1 MSSVCE
7 LQPST
12 TVTAVQESKIHLA
25 MANQD
30 HDFRKLLAALT
41 LEEKVRLL
49 SGESFTAAAG
59 VKRLNIPPIKAS
71 CQIPTLSPPKLTQS
85 TTRSPTAQAA
95 SAPRSTTAT

>member
-12 TVTAVQESKIHLA
+12 TVTAIHA
-25 MANQD
+25 CEIDDTMTKQD
-30 HDFRKLLAALT
+30 RDLRELLSALT

-95 SAPRSTTAT
+95 SAPHSTTAT